1 RVIMHYSDYA
11 DYYIHT
17 NGKIDASP
25 LDSEDEII
33 GTANGLF
40 LLINVNTNTSDG
52 MDMAGSMDGT
62 VTCKGMYPGSVGYD
76 GVQIKGGAAGGGYY
90 KIKREGFADEN
101 VSWTVGEE

>member
-1 RVIMHYSDYA
+1 MSGLEKFFELSVIGELVTKKGMFGTLGGSLSYDAHISGTSGRVIMHYSDYA

-40 LLINVNTNTSDG
+40 LLINGNTNTSAG

-62 VTCKGMYPGSVGYD
+62 VT
-76 GVQIKGGAAGGGYY
+76 
-90 KIKREGFADEN
+90 
-101 VSWTVGEE
+101 